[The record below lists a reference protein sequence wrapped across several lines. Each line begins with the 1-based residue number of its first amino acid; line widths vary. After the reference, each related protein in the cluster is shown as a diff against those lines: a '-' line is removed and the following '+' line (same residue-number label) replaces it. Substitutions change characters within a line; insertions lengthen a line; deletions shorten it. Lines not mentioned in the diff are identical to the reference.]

1 MAQTVAPAKASYYRV
16 RAPLLKEGR
25 MDTVMAETDNMQVRV
40 KVYAQGGE
48 NALHTH
54 LDQDHTFVVL
64 QGQARFWD
72 ETGAEQ
78 VYGRN
83 EGIMLPRG
91 AYYRFESCGDVPLV
105 MLRVAARNG
114 KRTGDDRIGPDGK
127 SLPGD
132 STENFHVEPVVLE
145 GAFYE

>member
-1 MAQTVAPAKASYYRV
+1 
-16 RAPLLKEGR
+16 

-54 LDQDHTFVVL
+54 LDQDHIFVVL

-72 ETGAEQ
+72 ETETEQ
-78 VYGRN
+78 LYGRN

-91 AYYRFESCGDVPLV
+91 SYYRFESCGDVPLV

-114 KRTGDDRIGPDGK
+114 VRTGDDRIALDGH
-127 SLPGD
+127 SLPGH
-132 STENFHVEPVVLE
+132 SEENGGNMEPVVIE

>member
-1 MAQTVAPAKASYYRV
+1 MAQTVAPAKASHYRV

-132 STENFHVEPVVLE
+132 SAENFHVEPVVIE

>member
-1 MAQTVAPAKASYYRV
+1 
-16 RAPLLKEGR
+16 
-25 MDTVMAETDNMQVRV
+25 MDTVMAETDMMQVRV

-64 QGQARFWD
+64 QGEARFWD
-72 ETGAEQ
+72 ETGDTKVFE
-78 VYGRN
+78 RN

-105 MLRVAARNG
+105 MLRVAARTG
-114 KRTGDDRIGPDGK
+114 PRTGDDRIAPDGHP
-127 SLPGD
+127 LPGH
-132 STENFHVEPVVLE
+132 SEENFHAEPVVIE

>member
-1 MAQTVAPAKASYYRV
+1 MAQTKARPKATQYRL
-16 RAPLLKEGR
+16 RAPLLSQGR
-25 MDTVMAETDNMQVRV
+25 MDTVMAETDNMQVRL

-64 QGQARFWD
+64 QGEARFWD
-72 ETGAEQ
+72 ETGETK

-91 AYYRFESCGDVPLV
+91 AYYRFESCGNVPLV

-114 KRTGDDRIGPDGK
+114 PRTGDDRIAPDGHP
-127 SLPGD
+127 LPGN
-132 STENFHVEPVVLE
+132 SEENFHTEPVVIE
-145 GAFYE
+145 GSFYE